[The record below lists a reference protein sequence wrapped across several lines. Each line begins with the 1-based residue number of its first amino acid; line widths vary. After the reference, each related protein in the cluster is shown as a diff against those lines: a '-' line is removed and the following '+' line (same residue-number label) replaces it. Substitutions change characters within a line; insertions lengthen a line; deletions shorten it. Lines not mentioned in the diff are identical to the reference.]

1 MLQNA
6 YLLAKIGADTAENK
20 QHFAEN
26 LQKLA
31 TTLSAVHPED
41 ERAVAL
47 LVAWRTIASFITSAV
62 ESDPQYRLASKRSNA
77 KVVETGSWSNI
88 YEIIT

>member
-1 MLQNA
+1 MRIVLSIDGSTEMYDYVHVG
-6 YLLAKIGADTAENK
+6 YLLM
-20 QHFAEN
+20 
-26 LQKLA
+26 
-31 TTLSAVHPED
+31 
-41 ERAVAL
+41 AL